1 MSVPRTPLAAALEH
15 GPLVLD
21 GGLSNQLEAQ
31 GCDLSDEL
39 WSARLLADDPGQIE
53 AVHTAYARAG
63 ARVLITSSY
72 QATYEGFA
80 HRGLGHEEATAL
92 LRRSVELARM
102 AAGRMAAG
110 RMAAGRMAA
119 GRPAV
124 EGVEAGRV
132 GVEGAEAGRAEAR
145 GSAVERMAAGR
156 AAVERAEA
164 GQTDPG
170 DGGDVGHVGG
180 GAAGAVW
187 VAASVGPYGAMLA
200 DGSEYRGRYG
210 LSVAELTRFHRPRIE
225 ALAAA
230 GPDALALETVPD
242 AEEAAAML
250 SAVEG
255 CGVPVWLSYSIAGET
270 TRAGQPLRDAFA
282 LAAGVD
288 QVIAVGVNCCE
299 PGDADR
305 AVEIAAGITGKP
317 VVVYPNSG
325 EEWDAATRSWRGR
338 STFDPGRVRA
348 WRDAGARLIGGCC
361 RVGPERIAELAAVV
375 RSH

>member
-53 AVHTAYARAG
+53 AAHTAYARAG

-102 AAGRMAAG
+102 AAERAA
-110 RMAAGRMAA
+110 
-119 GRPAV
+119 
-124 EGVEAGRV
+124 
-132 GVEGAEAGRAEAR
+132 VEGAEAGRAEAR
-145 GSAVERMAAGR
+145 GSAVEPMAAGR

-170 DGGDVGHVGG
+170 DAGHVGG
-180 GAAGAVW
+180 GAAGSVW

-242 AEEAAAML
+242 ADEAAAML

-325 EEWDAATRSWRGR
+325 EEWDAAARSWRGR